1 MAVHF
6 SAASWLHVDW
16 ARRLQQTITGQIAR
30 IEIVKVSGHDGW
42 EWLIPSI
49 KMLSTFA
56 LLDLIDIN
64 FRSDISAIVM
74 HQRTFA
80 APLQATQIQPST
92 CSNFVSCVVPMEY
105 PHSMCLPSLSHE
117 SREEMRRW
125 LLFTR
130 IINKNIITICLVH
143 SRGDLPSI
151 TLKLCAQNMLT
162 LASCVG
168 KKVGV

>member
-6 SAASWLHVDW
+6 SAASWLHIDW
-16 ARRLQQTITGQIAR
+16 TRRLQQTITGQIAR

-64 FRSDISAIVM
+64 FRSDISAIVWCTNARL
-74 HQRTFA
+74 QPPSKQLRFNPA
-80 APLQATQIQPST
+80 LAPTLWAVLCQWNILIQ
-92 CSNFVSCVVPMEY
+92 CVSPPRY
-105 PHSMCLPSLSHE
+105 HE

-130 IINKNIITICLVH
+130 ITRIINKNIITICLV
-143 SRGDLPSI
+143 
-151 TLKLCAQNMLT
+151 
-162 LASCVG
+162 VG
-168 KKVGV
+168 GGTFHQLRSNFVRKTC